1 MLSGKLPEQMPA
13 LCDLVLR
20 CGIEPMRKPWAG
32 IYKCGLDADYIMKDR
47 FNVCSTLGTVPMNLA
62 EILRAAGLKISRHKD
77 LEWQEEVVEQ
87 VAQKIIAEG
96 NDIMIANEFYRNLL
110 QKGIDHRI
118 ARWTL
123 RDAMDRAIIR
133 RGIAATQQQFI
144 A

>member
-1 MLSGKLPEQMPA
+1 
-13 LCDLVLR
+13 
-20 CGIEPMRKPWAG
+20 
-32 IYKCGLDADYIMKDR
+32 
-47 FNVCSTLGTVPMNLA
+47 MNLA

-77 LEWQEEVVEQ
+77 LGWQEEVVEQ

-96 NDIMIANEFYRNLL
+96 NKTERNMPPPDIMIANEFYRHLL
-110 QKGIDHRI
+110 QRGIDHRI